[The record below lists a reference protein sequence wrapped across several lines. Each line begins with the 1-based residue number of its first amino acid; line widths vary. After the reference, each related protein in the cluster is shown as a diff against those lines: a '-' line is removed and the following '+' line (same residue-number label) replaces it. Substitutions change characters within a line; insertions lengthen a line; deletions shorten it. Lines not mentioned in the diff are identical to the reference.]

1 MAKSTPARTTR
12 RPTGGSILL
21 LIVLVVSVAMIV
33 PTIQQLISQRQHIAE
48 LESEIAQSQEQIAQ
62 VNEQTS
68 RWEDPAYI
76 RAEARGRLLFVEPGD
91 TTYVVIDDES
101 LPAVENEPDV
111 STDLHET
118 RTDSTE
124 LFLDSLI
131 RANDAQA
138 PQETP

>member
-1 MAKSTPARTTR
+1 MPQTNSSARR

-33 PTIQQLISQRQHIAE
+33 PTIQQLITQRQHITE
-48 LESEIAQSQEQIAQ
+48 LESQIEESKQQIEQ
-62 VNEQTS
+62 VNDEVD

-76 RAEARGRLLFVEPGD
+76 RAQARGRLLFVEPGD

-101 LPAVENEPDV
+101 LPAVEDEPDV
-111 STDLHET
+111 SSDLHET
-118 RTDSTE
+118 NTDSTE

-131 RANDAQA
+131 RANDADA